1 VVKEENYSIQAK
13 NLMEM
18 IIKDCENSL
27 MNFQRDN
34 FLIGEI
40 KKLRFNINNRI
51 RKISDLS
58 ELKTDLKSNS
68 FKVIVF
74 NTDYMEIITEQLNE
88 LSLDYSI
95 DGQYIFIKKKELTF
109 NQLLSIVDE
118 IKKFETKNLT
128 KCTKAKLEPVL
139 RARNAVENDFIDQI
153 VSRETSKACEQIY
166 LETESKIHELCEN
179 RIKKLLGKDLYKKYV
194 DEVK

>member
-1 VVKEENYSIQAK
+1 MVKEENYSIQAK

-34 FLIGEI
+34 FLISEI

-74 NTDYMEIITEQLNE
+74 NTDYMEIITEQLNG
-88 LSLDYSI
+88 LSLDYKI
-95 DGQYIFIKKKELTF
+95 DGQYMNYSGHCFKCLTPLRPDYTH
-109 NQLLSIVDE
+109 N
-118 IKKFETKNLT
+118 KNYCLD
-128 KCTKAKLEPVL
+128 C
-139 RARNAVENDFIDQI
+139 
-153 VSRETSKACEQIY
+153 
-166 LETESKIHELCEN
+166 
-179 RIKKLLGKDLYKKYV
+179 
-194 DEVK
+194 

>member
-1 VVKEENYSIQAK
+1 MIKEENYSIQAK

-18 IIKDCENSL
+18 IIEDCENSL
-27 MNFQRDN
+27 MNFQRDS
-34 FLIGEI
+34 FLISEI

-58 ELKTDLKSNS
+58 ELKTDLKSNT
-68 FKVIVF
+68 FKVIVY

-88 LSLDYSI
+88 LSLDYKI
-95 DGQYIFIKKKELTF
+95 EGQYIFIKKKALTF

-118 IKKFETKNLT
+118 VKKFETKNLT

-139 RARNAVENDFIDQI
+139 RARNAVEN
-153 VSRETSKACEQIY
+153 EA
-166 LETESKIHELCEN
+166 
-179 RIKKLLGKDLYKKYV
+179 
-194 DEVK
+194 DEVGTLISSMREKLSGIDKIIDDEGKRITSFKESRDKSSSF